1 MRFADNF
8 NPEWGYL
15 APAPGFMRM
24 ARVAFVA
31 AAIGAISGG
40 GVVFSL
46 IDRPAAEEASI
57 AARTL
62 VLQSDPAFVAMPRMA
77 TLQAPH
83 EIGTALDHRANPQPA
98 RLAESEP
105 DSGSAPAG
113 LANASVPVAAAMPA
127 SSAKEAA
134 VAADTSPV
142 QKKSIKRQQLPQ
154 QRLTWRAPEPAFGS
168 ARTPLALLP
177 NGSYPMRG
185 QYSGAY
191 EARDDF

>member
-1 MRFADNF
+1 MRI
-8 NPEWGYL
+8 
-15 APAPGFMRM
+15 

-46 IDRPAAEEASI
+46 IDRPAAEEAST

-98 RLAESEP
+98 RLADP
-105 DSGSAPAG
+105 NLIQVLLQPVWRTLQCQLRLPCQRRPPKKPRLLPHLAG
-113 LANASVPVAAAMPA
+113 
-127 SSAKEAA
+127 AKE
-134 VAADTSPV
+134 
-142 QKKSIKRQQLPQ
+142 KH
-154 QRLTWRAPEPAFGS
+154 
-168 ARTPLALLP
+168 
-177 NGSYPMRG
+177 
-185 QYSGAY
+185 
-191 EARDDF
+191 